1 MQIGLS
7 GLTGKQAP
15 ALRCFQCKGTLNLQ
29 GFHTLQLVSS
39 PFLLP
44 PSMHSLARQA
54 PPWFTRC
61 SPPPLLLP
69 PPWHGAGLV
78 HGHEAARPGS
88 GRPAAA
94 RGLPVPCPTG
104 HGPTGLVPALPGC
117 SADGLFL
124 GCMEAVTQICCWW
137 QEHALVL
144 MSIWKEYFRRCNFD
158 RGSWGI
164 ITAPCK
170 ASLFAART
178 WHRAG
183 AEQCIE
189 GMKQHHHRAP

>member
-88 GRPAAA
+88 GWPAAV
-94 RGLPVPCPTG
+94 RGLPVPSPTG
-104 HGPTGLVPALPGC
+104 MAPQAWCRAACTQLSPAAVPTDSS
-117 SADGLFL
+117 SA
-124 GCMEAVTQICCWW
+124 AW
-137 QEHALVL
+137 
-144 MSIWKEYFRRCNFD
+144 R
-158 RGSWGI
+158 
-164 ITAPCK
+164 P
-170 ASLFAART
+170 
-178 WHRAG
+178 
-183 AEQCIE
+183 
-189 GMKQHHHRAP
+189 